1 MRGQMDEDKDLKR
14 REMMQA
20 MRDYNLQMAQ
30 QKKDKER
37 SEKERDQAQDRA
49 ELDLRERSEFMR
61 EKPFKDTVLS
71 FQH

>member
-1 MRGQMDEDKDLKR
+1 MDEDKDLKR

-71 FQH
+71 FHH